1 MGPRISAL
9 WPAGLL
15 LASGLFFAP
24 GFLSPSGPSGVSSPS
39 SGRVGQRGA
48 AWSSSTPRSF
58 QSFSSGGS
66 HTVLLAAACLAAS
79 TCRVFRRTQ
88 DKQLAPCHVGRVT
101 AVAPQDPV
109 ASAAFAGAS
118 AVDKVTS
125 SRSKVARRSLYSCYT
140 LYFRRWRYYE
150 DRARR
155 NLRNRAYNIFMK
167 NKYKKAMK
175 KVLRYT
181 VELIYG
187 DKQPAS
193 HQEVMD
199 EVKEMLDE
207 ACEVIDE
214 VTVQGVLHRNTAAK
228 RKDRMF
234 RAILRGSEKK
244 GLITRPSVEEDPQN
258 RFVPAYKIIGYEL
271 PECNYVREPRPWQ
284 LPGWKSPW
292 MLKWE
297 WEKWRKLTG
306 RK

>member
-1 MGPRISAL
+1 MGPRTSAL

-24 GFLSPSGPSGVSSPS
+24 GFLSPSPSGPSGVSSPS
-39 SGRVGQRGA
+39 TGRVGQRGP
-48 AWSSSTPRSF
+48 AWSTPRSF

-66 HTVLLAAACLAAS
+66 QTVLLAAACLAAS

-88 DKQLAPCHVGRVT
+88 DKQLAPCHVT

-109 ASAAFAGAS
+109 AAPAFAGAT
-118 AVDKVTS
+118 AVDQVTS

-181 VELIYG
+181 VELEYG

-199 EVKEMLDE
+199 EVKDMLDE

-234 RAILRGSEKK
+234 HAILRGSEKK

-258 RFVPAYKIIGYEL
+258 RFLPAYKIIGYEL
-271 PECNYVREPRPWQ
+271 PKCNYVREPRPWQ